1 MELTY
6 LLIKTSNHGYARIKS
21 VGCNMFQNWQVPYIL
36 FLFTY
41 PALVCRIC
49 HVSQSVIRKIINLIF
64 FSQYVKDHV
73 EIFTSK
79 FVSFS
84 NLLQRYNK
92 FLNYKNFGAKN
103 FIFFIFCFS
112 GGPRFEQDRKVMS
125 LTCYQLHKSA
135 IFVIRV
141 RLELTT
147 YRLVYYSRF
156 YTSQLRELL

>member
-6 LLIKTSNHGYARIKS
+6 LLIKIKNLNRS
-21 VGCNMFQNWQVPYIL
+21 IYIILIYPTLVRRVCYVG
-36 FLFTY
+36 
-41 PALVCRIC
+41 
-49 HVSQSVIRKIINLIF
+49 QSVIRKIIINLIF
-64 FSQYVKDHV
+64 FSQYVKDHI

-79 FVSFS
+79 LVSFS

-125 LTCYQLHKSA
+125 LTCYQLHQSA
-135 IFVIRV
+135 IFVPPQG
-141 RLELTT
+141 
-147 YRLVYYSRF
+147 F
-156 YTSQLRELL
+156 